1 MDDKTHLHPHFSEML
16 QRIERVNARMPSV
29 APNNTLLSHLVK
41 YNAKLMAELMNRE
54 LKDTGLSHVSFAALM
69 FLYSTPSAV
78 DRVNPSDL
86 CNYTGETRTN
96 MTRIVDDLV
105 ERGLV
110 KREPNPEDR
119 RRVDLMLSDAG
130 VAMVEEILPKLRR
143 RGSAVFETFDEAE
156 KQALTQLLTKLLHAL
171 ETHL

>member
-1 MDDKTHLHPHFSEML
+1 MDEKTTLHPHFNEML
-16 QRIERVNARMPSV
+16 RRIERVNQRLPSV
-29 APNNTLLSHLVK
+29 SSNNTLLSHLVK

-54 LKDTGLSHVSFAALM
+54 LKDTGLSHVSFGALM
-69 FLYSTPSAV
+69 MLYSTPNPV
-78 DRVNPSDL
+78 ERVNPSDL

-119 RRVDLMLSDAG
+119 RRVDLMLSDTG
-130 VAMVEEILPKLRR
+130 VELVERILPKLRE
-143 RGSAVFETFDEAE
+143 RGSIVFDAFDESE
-156 KQALTQLLTKLLHAL
+156 KQILIQLMTKLLHAL
-171 ETHL
+171 ETHI